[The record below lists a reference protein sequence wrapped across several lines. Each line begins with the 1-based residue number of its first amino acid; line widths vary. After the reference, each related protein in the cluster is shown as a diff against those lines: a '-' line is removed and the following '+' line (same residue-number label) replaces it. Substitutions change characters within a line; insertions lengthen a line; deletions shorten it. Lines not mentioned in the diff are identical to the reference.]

1 MVTDNEDNQNI
12 LEQGRSKQVTFII
25 LDCTNIQYI
34 DEAGFNSLKSSINE
48 YEAIGV
54 RIFLTNCHGKLC
66 LTYTIINY
74 HLFNIYLFCEYREN
88 VVIFSQDEFRLF
100 TYLHD
105 NSRCDRNY

>member
-54 RIFLTNCHGKLC
+54 RIFLTNCHGKQ
-66 LTYTIINY
+66 
-74 HLFNIYLFCEYREN
+74 
-88 VVIFSQDEFRLF
+88 S
-100 TYLHD
+100 
-105 NSRCDRNY
+105 